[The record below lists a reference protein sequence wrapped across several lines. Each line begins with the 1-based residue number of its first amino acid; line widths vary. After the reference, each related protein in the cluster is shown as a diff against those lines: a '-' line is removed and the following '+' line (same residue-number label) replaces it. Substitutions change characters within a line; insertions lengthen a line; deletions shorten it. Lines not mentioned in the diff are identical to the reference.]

1 MAMSKDKTLK
11 KEIFDDEKN
20 KIKILIKQEEY

>member
-20 KIKILIKQEEY
+20 KIKILIK